1 MWTCTHVLCMS
12 LSVVY
17 VCTICSLL
25 LHSLS
30 PSPIHWMCVFVCVCL
45 FAHTCKHA
53 YLHVLLQRTNPDT
66 GFPTEPAVGWQL
78 ANPGDPPASS
88 TLHSAE
94 VTGSHPKPHLV
105 FYISDGDLNSDPHTS
120 SENTLTL
127 KTISPVPISHIFQ
140 RRNVAWQVERNEV
153 LQSYRAGVSWHPKP
167 AG

>member
-1 MWTCTHVLCMS
+1 MCVLYAPFS
-12 LSVVY
+12 F
-17 VCTICSLL
+17 TPFPP
-25 LHSLS
+25 H
-30 PSPIHWMCVFVCVCL
+30 PSTECVFVCVCL

-88 TLHSAE
+88 SLHSAE
-94 VTGSHPKPHLV
+94 VTGSHLKPHPV
-105 FYISDGDLNSDPHTS
+105 FYISDGDPNSDPHTF

-153 LQSYRAGVSWHPKP
+153 LQSYRAGVS
-167 AG
+167 